1 MTARMGDVRVP
12 RDTLGLPNA
21 VVGMLLF
28 LAAEAMFFAGLIS
41 AFLILRANAVVWP
54 PVDQPRLPLMITGG
68 NLVILLASGVSMWRA
83 AALRRTGKAAAVRQW
98 LVATVALGVLFLIVQ
113 GSEWVQLLG
122 YGFHAAAEIY
132 GGIFYTIIGC
142 HGLHVAG
149 GLALLLTLLGR
160 GEQGMPVGRIEAAR
174 LYWTFVVGLWPLLY
188 ALVYLL

>member
-1 MTARMGDVRVP
+1 MSEVSVP
-12 RDTLGLPNA
+12 RTALGLPNA

-54 PVDQPRLPLMITGG
+54 PPGQPRLPLMITST
-68 NLVILLASGVSMWRA
+68 NLVILLASGVAMWRA
-83 AALRRTGKAAAVRQW
+83 AAMRRRDQMAAQRRW
-98 LVATVALGVLFLIVQ
+98 ILITIGLGVIFLLVQ
-113 GSEWVQLLG
+113 GSEWVRLLRF
-122 YGFHAAAEIY
+122 GFHTAAEVY

-149 GLALLLTLLGR
+149 GLVCLATLLRQRRPVVLLGR
-160 GEQGMPVGRIEAAR
+160 VEAVR

-188 ALVYLL
+188 VLVYVI